1 MKIEAAA
8 WTDLTGPCLSKP
20 DFDVDADDHSDI
32 TDSSLS
38 LTDYPLSLGGDA
50 DNPAT
55 VALPVTVRMTAV
67 NILSVIS
74 LALFGVAAFTHF
86 S

>member
-20 DFDVDADDHSDI
+20 DLDVEVDDHSGI
-32 TDSSLS
+32 TDSSRS
-38 LTDYPLSLGGDA
+38 PTGYPLALAGDE

-55 VALPVTVRMTAV
+55 VALPGTVRMTAV

-74 LALFGVAAFTHF
+74 PASFGVAAFTHF

>member
-38 LTDYPLSLGGDA
+38 LTDYPLSLAGDE
-50 DNPAT
+50 DNLAT
-55 VALPVTVRMTAV
+55 VALPVIVRMTAV

>member
-38 LTDYPLSLGGDA
+38 LTDY
-50 DNPAT
+50 
-55 VALPVTVRMTAV
+55 R
-67 NILSVIS
+67 
-74 LALFGVAAFTHF
+74 
-86 S
+86 

>member
-1 MKIEAAA
+1 
-8 WTDLTGPCLSKP
+8 L
-20 DFDVDADDHSDI
+20 DVDADDHSDI

-38 LTDYPLSLGGDA
+38 LTDYLLSLAGDE
-50 DNPAT
+50 DNPAI
-55 VALPVTVRMTAV
+55 VALSVTVRMTAV
-67 NILSVIS
+67 NILSMIS

>member
-1 MKIEAAA
+1 
-8 WTDLTGPCLSKP
+8 L
-20 DFDVDADDHSDI
+20 DVDVDDHSDI
-32 TDSSLS
+32 TDSSRS
-38 LTDYPLSLGGDA
+38 PTDYPLALAGDE

-74 LALFGVAAFTHF
+74 LASFGVAAFTHF